1 VTRTNWA
8 TDERLLIHRARQVS
22 EAIVLASACLAP
34 WAFGAVDAWARFGL
48 DLGIVLLAVLAV
60 LIGRGSNRGRGLPC
74 IPSLALAGL
83 VLLAL
88 AQAVPLPGSLLR
100 WAAPGT
106 YALRASLTPGVPE
119 RAGGDEVPPVVPP
132 SATMS
137 QDPDATLGT
146 AMRLA
151 AAWVLF
157 QAVLGLGG
165 GPASFRRFGLA
176 TAANAALL
184 ALFAMVQSLTWS
196 GKIYGIRPTLHT
208 NGWMTGG
215 PFVCH
220 SHLAAYLNIGL
231 GFALGLLLSTR
242 LPGAGHRWGSR
253 RDLGSRLWPACAAGL
268 IVAGVIASHSRVGF
282 LAMMT
287 AAAAMVF
294 SLGRGFARLG
304 NGLAAMLALV
314 ALFLVALGSIS
325 PFQRLATIPDAGTSG
340 FDGRVEIWG
349 AALQAWRVHPLW
361 GTGLG
366 SFPAST
372 SPYFEHDHGV
382 FYSHSEDEYVQMLV
396 EGGVVGLGL
405 ALLALASIA
414 RLGLRARGAAASPHA
429 RILVLGG
436 LFGGLALAVQSL
448 SDFPLH
454 IPGVAVNAVI
464 LCAHLCRLGLEARR
478 TGSDPGSVAPRA
490 IPAGLVHL
498 TMIGLGLTT
507 SVHGFR
513 LARVEARI
521 AGAGLPLPGTRM
533 PTADRGDFARD
544 DLERMRAALERAL
557 RDRPD
562 WAEGYLRLGGI
573 LLSLYEQ
580 TAREW
585 IKESQ
590 EVEPANRA
598 LLADYLWL
606 HGVVHASGD
615 DRRATADGLLEHEP
629 IRRYLVPAARCF
641 LEARRCCPVLALS
654 HARLASLDY
663 LLERGEPVRVHAGR
677 ALRLVGS
684 DVRLIALIARVAFQ
698 AGEPDLVARCWRR
711 ALEVGGENWAWI
723 ADTAGAELQPEQI
736 LDQVLPPGGRYALRF
751 ADRLYSTPE
760 DRVIRDRFLR
770 TALARLPDE
779 PGLGSAERL
788 WLEAQARARLG
799 ERERARPQME
809 AALRSEPLRGD
820 WREEFVDWLIAWGDP
835 EEAHR
840 QALNGTQLSPGHS
853 GLRRALQATVEVL
866 ARGRPGGLS
875 PDREIRHGH

>member
-1 VTRTNWA
+1 MVRVDRA
-8 TDERLLIHRARQVS
+8 TAERSLIRRARLAS
-22 EAIVLASACLAP
+22 EMIVLAIACLAP
-34 WAFGAVDAWARFGL
+34 WAFGAVDAWAQFGL
-48 DLGIVLLAVLAV
+48 DLGIVLLALLAA
-60 LIGRGSNRGRGLPC
+60 LIGRGSNRGRGLLC
-74 IPSLALAGL
+74 VPSLALAGL

-100 WAAPGT
+100 RAAPGT
-106 YALRASLTPGVPE
+106 YALRAGLTPGVPE
-119 RAGGDEVPPVVPP
+119 RVRGEEAPPVAPP
-132 SATMS
+132 STTVS

-146 AMRLA
+146 AMQLA

-157 QAVLGLGG
+157 QAVLGSGG

-231 GFALGLLLSTR
+231 GFALGLLLSSR
-242 LPGAGHRWGSR
+242 PPGAGHRWGSR
-253 RDLGSRLWPACAAGL
+253 RDPGSRLWPACAAGL
-268 IVAGVIASHSRVGF
+268 IVASVIASHSRGGF
-282 LAMMT
+282 LAMT
-287 AAAAMVF
+287 AAAAVMVF

-325 PFQRLATIPDAGTSG
+325 PFQRLATIADAGTSG
-340 FDGRVEIWG
+340 LDGRVEIWR

-372 SPYFEHDHGV
+372 APYFEHDHGV

-405 ALLALASIA
+405 ALLALVSIA
-414 RLGLRARGAAASPHA
+414 RLGLRARVAAASPPA
-429 RILVLGG
+429 RTLILGG

-454 IPGVAVNAVI
+454 IPGVAVTAVI
-464 LCAHLCRLGLEARR
+464 LCAHLCRLGLEARG
-478 TGSDPGSVAPRA
+478 TGSDPGSAAPRA
-490 IPAGLVHL
+490 IPAGLVQL
-498 TMIGLGLTT
+498 AMIGLGLAT

-513 LARVEARI
+513 LARAEARV

-533 PTADRGDFARD
+533 PTADRGGFARD
-544 DLERMRAALERAL
+544 DLERMRATLERAL

-573 LLSLYEQ
+573 LLGLYEQ

-585 IKESQ
+585 IKGSQ
-590 EVEPANRA
+590 EVEPANQA

-606 HGVVHASGD
+606 HGVVHASGG

-684 DVRLIALIARVAFQ
+684 DGRLIALIARVAFQ
-698 AGEPDLVARCWRR
+698 AGEPDLAARCCRR
-711 ALEVGGENWAWI
+711 ALEVGGEDWAWI
-723 ADTAGAELQPEQI
+723 ADTAGAGLQPEQI

-751 ADRLYSTPE
+751 ADRLYSTPK
-760 DRVIRDRFLR
+760 DRAIRDRFLR

-779 PGLGSAERL
+779 PGLGPAERL

-840 QALNGTQLSPGHS
+840 QALNGTQLNPGHP
-853 GLRRALQATVEVL
+853 GLRRALQATVEAL
-866 ARGRPGGLS
+866 ARGRPGAPS
-875 PDREIRHGH
+875 PDRDIPSCY

>member
-1 VTRTNWA
+1 M
-8 TDERLLIHRARQVS
+8 
-22 EAIVLASACLAP
+22 IVLAIACLAP
-34 WAFGAVDAWARFGL
+34 WAFGAVDAWAQFGL
-48 DLGIVLLAVLAV
+48 DLGIVLLALLAA
-60 LIGRGSNRGRGLPC
+60 LISWGSNRGRGPLC
-74 IPSLALAGL
+74 VPSLALAGL

-100 WAAPGT
+100 WAAPGI

-119 RAGGDEVPPVVPP
+119 RVRGDEAPPVAPP
-132 SATMS
+132 STTVS

-146 AMRLA
+146 AMQLA

-231 GFALGLLLSTR
+231 GFALGLLLSSR

-268 IVAGVIASHSRVGF
+268 IVASVIASHSRGGF
-282 LAMMT
+282 LAMT
-287 AAAAMVF
+287 AAAAVMV
-294 SLGRGFARLG
+294 SSPGRGFARLG
-304 NGLAAMLALV
+304 SGLAAMLALV
-314 ALFLVALGSIS
+314 ALFLVALGSDS
-325 PFQRLATIPDAGTSG
+325 PFQRLATIPGAGTSG
-340 FDGRVEIWG
+340 LDGRVEIWR

-372 SPYFEHDHGV
+372 APYFEHDHGV

-414 RLGLRARGAAASPHA
+414 RLGLRARVAAGSPPA
-429 RILVLGG
+429 RTLVLGG
-436 LFGGLALAVQSL
+436 LSGGLALAVQSL

-454 IPGVAVNAVI
+454 IPGVAVTAVI
-464 LCAHLCRLGLEARR
+464 LCAHLCRLGLEARG
-478 TGSDPGSVAPRA
+478 TGPDPGSVAPRA
-490 IPAGLVHL
+490 IPAGPVQLA
-498 TMIGLGLTT
+498 MIGLGLAT
-507 SVHGFR
+507 SVHGFG
-513 LARVEARI
+513 LARAGARI
-521 AGAGLPLPGTRM
+521 AGAGLPLPGSRM

-557 RDRPD
+557 RDRPG

-573 LLSLYEQ
+573 LLGLYEQ

-585 IKESQ
+585 IEESRG
-590 EVEPANRA
+590 VEPANRA
-598 LLADYLWL
+598 LLADHLWL
-606 HGVVHASGD
+606 HGVVHASGG

-629 IRRYLVPAARCF
+629 IRRYLVPATRCF

-684 DVRLIALIARVAFQ
+684 DGRLVALIARVAFQ
-698 AGEPDLVARCWRR
+698 AGEPDLAARCWRR
-711 ALEVGGENWAWI
+711 ALEVGGEDWAWI

-760 DRVIRDRFLR
+760 DRAIRERFLR

-779 PGLGSAERL
+779 PGLGPAERL

-799 ERERARPQME
+799 ERGWARPQME

-840 QALNGTQLSPGHS
+840 QALNGTQLSPGHP
-853 GLRRALQATVEVL
+853 GLHRALQATVEVL
-866 ARGRPGGLS
+866 ARGRPGAPS
-875 PDREIRHGH
+875 PGREIRHGR